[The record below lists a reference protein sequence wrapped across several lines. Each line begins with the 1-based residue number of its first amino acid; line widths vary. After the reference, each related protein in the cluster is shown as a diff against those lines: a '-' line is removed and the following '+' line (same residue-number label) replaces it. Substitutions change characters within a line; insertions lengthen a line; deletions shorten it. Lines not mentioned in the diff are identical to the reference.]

1 MLLSRNRGY
10 RAFTLI
16 EMLIVIAII
25 IILGTLSLAAYQ
37 RMQVVMRTNEYINSL
52 EQDIRRIQR
61 DAMLLD
67 RKQGEGWPFGI
78 GIDFRDMGKE
88 NSLGSYK
95 VFKWCSGEPEYG
107 GPRTTSSVPG
117 YYQRSPASA
126 NVTSNDTIRLSID
139 SCPSSQAGI
148 LYLPQRYLDLKPP
161 KSTINVEEKK
171 IKKGFSTTPEN
182 KVLSFVLFE
191 SVTGK
196 AFFYDTEGILINYIA
211 RDNDMELDREEN
223 LSNLVITVK
232 PLRGGVGKNL
242 TIEHISGRMEIKAN
256 ER

>member
-52 EQDIRRIQR
+52 EQDIRKIQR

-88 NSLGSYK
+88 TSLGSYK
-95 VFKWCSGEPEYG
+95 VFKWCSGEAEYG
-107 GPRTTSSVPG
+107 GRRTTSSVPG
-117 YYQRSPASA
+117 YAKNESGTQNLPASMKW
-126 NVTSNDTIRLSID
+126 REGD
-139 SCPSSQAGI
+139 SCASFGET
-148 LYLPQRYLDLKPP
+148 LLRLPIRYLDLKPP
-161 KSTINVEEKK
+161 KSTITVHNTVVTNRE
-171 IKKGFSTTPEN
+171 GGTPRPTE
-182 KVLSFVLFE
+182 LGFVLFE

-196 AFFYDTEGILINYIA
+196 AFFYDTSGKLINYQA
-211 RDNDMELDREEN
+211 RSGNMELVGN
-223 LSNLVITVK
+223 PAHLIITVK

-242 TIEHISGRMEIKAN
+242 TIENISGRMEIKAN
-256 ER
+256 E

>member
-10 RAFTLI
+10 GAFTLI

-52 EQDIRRIQR
+52 EQDIRKIQR

-95 VFKWCSGEPEYG
+95 VFKWCSGKPEYG
-107 GPRTTSSVPG
+107 DSRTTSPVPG
-117 YYQRSPASA
+117 FDGSNPNSA
-126 NVTSNDTIRLSID
+126 NVSYDQTMQPVDA
-139 SCPSSQAGI
+139 CPSNQAGI
-148 LYLPQRYLDLKPP
+148 LYLPQGYLDLKPP
-161 KSTINVEEKK
+161 KSTIDVKDKK
-171 IKKGFSTTPEN
+171 IIQGGLISEKN
-182 KVLSFVLFE
+182 KALGFVLFE

-196 AFFYDTEGILINYIA
+196 AFFYNQEGTLINYA
-211 RDNDMELDREEN
+211 FRGNDVELVNKEN

-242 TIEHISGRMEIKAN
+242 TIENISGRMEIKAN
-256 ER
+256 E

>member
-88 NSLGSYK
+88 TSLGSYK
-95 VFKWCSGEPEYG
+95 VFKWCSGEAEYG
-107 GPRTTSSVPG
+107 GRRTTSSVPG
-117 YYQRSPASA
+117 YDGQDP
-126 NVTSNDTIRLSID
+126 NTVNLSYDGTMRPIEI
-139 SCPSSQAGI
+139 CFETPGL

-161 KSTINVEEKK
+161 KSKIEVKGRKK
-171 IKKGFSTTPEN
+171 VSSAITEMDLGCI
-182 KVLSFVLFE
+182 LFE

-196 AFFYDTEGILINYIA
+196 AFFYDTSGKLINYQA
-211 RDNDMELDREEN
+211 RSGNMELVATPAN
-223 LSNLVITVK
+223 LIIRVK

-242 TIEHISGRMEIKAN
+242 TIENISGRMEIKAN
-256 ER
+256 E